1 MIIPARYGSTRLPG
15 KPLIKLDGLTM
26 IERVYVKAQE
36 SGAARVVV
44 ATDNREILQEVKG
57 FGGDGIMTSQDH
69 LSGTERVCEAAT
81 ILDLGENDII
91 VNVQGDE
98 PQIPP
103 RLIQQVAA
111 EINQENEVVTLCE
124 RIKSVEDFL
133 NKNVVKVVR
142 DKKHRALYFSRS
154 PIPCDPNASPPSIND
169 LFNSEYLRHIG
180 IYAYTF
186 RKLKSYVKHEPCNL
200 ELIEKLEQLRMLVC
214 GMSIKVIEALIS
226 SPPGVDTLED
236 AKRVDYQLREEE

>member
-1 MIIPARYGSTRLPG
+1 
-15 KPLIKLDGLTM
+15 M

-44 ATDNREILQEVKG
+44 ATDNREILKEVIG

-69 LSGTERVCEAAT
+69 LSGTERVCEAAM

-103 RLIQQVAA
+103 SSIQQVAA

-124 RIKSVEDFL
+124 KIKSVEEFL
-133 NKNVVKVVR
+133 NNNVVKVVR
-142 DKKHRALYFSRS
+142 DQKKRALYFSRA
-154 PIPCDPNASPPSIND
+154 PIPCAPNASPPSAKD
-169 LFNSEYLRHIG
+169 LFSSEPLRHIG

-186 RKLKSYVKHEPCNL
+186 RKLKSY
-200 ELIEKLEQLRMLVC
+200 
-214 GMSIKVIEALIS
+214 
-226 SPPGVDTLED
+226 
-236 AKRVDYQLREEE
+236 